1 MADNLNNGSTASYQ
15 PPKPAD
21 LNPSP
26 SASPQMSNQSSSTGG
41 TAKPGLSDLQD
52 RATKDLSEIKHAA
65 KDQAQQALD
74 KTSEMAAEQKNFI
87 ATQLGA
93 VASALEKV
101 GGELNQGD
109 GKAVG
114 RYASDLG
121 GSAKRLAA
129 DLKDRDMREIASM
142 AEDFGRKQPLA
153 FLGLAALAGLAASR
167 FVTASAERH
176 APSKAAAERS
186 NLSNPDRNA
195 FNGKMEGRSNV

>member
-1 MADNLNNGSTASYQ
+1 MAENLNNGSTTSYQ
-15 PPKPAD
+15 PPSPAA

-26 SASPQMSNQSSSTGG
+26 HAEPAASSAASP
-41 TAKPGLSDLQD
+41 TAGAEKPHLSDLKD
-52 RATKDLSEIKHAA
+52 RATEDLQELKHAA
-65 KDQAQQALD
+65 KDQAQQALE

-93 VASALEKV
+93 VATALEKV

-109 GKAVG
+109 EKTVG
-114 RYASDLG
+114 RYAQDLG

-167 FVTASAERH
+167 FVTASAARH
-176 APSKAAAERS
+176 PTVQKPATPNS
-186 NLSNPDRNA
+186 DRNA
-195 FNGKMEGRSNV
+195 FTGNMGDRSNV

>member
-1 MADNLNNGSTASYQ
+1 MADNLNNGSTSYQ
-15 PPKPAD
+15 PPRPAD
-21 LNPSP
+21 LNPVP
-26 SASPQMSNQSSSTGG
+26 SAAPQGASSTSSNGDA
-41 TAKPGLSDLQD
+41 AKPHLSDLQD
-52 RATKDLSEIKHAA
+52 RASKDFQEIKHAA

-93 VASALEKV
+93 VATALEKV

-109 GKAVG
+109 EKTVG
-114 RYASDLG
+114 RYAQDLG

-167 FVTASAERH
+167 FVTASAARH
-176 APSKAAAERS
+176 PTVQKPATPNS
-186 NLSNPDRNA
+186 DRNA
-195 FNGKMEGRSNV
+195 FTGKMGDRSNV